1 MLRNPEVAVAL
12 VGGKT
17 PEQVQQNIH
26 YVNDLTAEDL
36 AEIDAILD
44 DAPEIS
50 WCATPRLEGGSHRPA
65 QLARPCCWVDGLV
78 CGFWVP

>member
-1 MLRNPEVAVAL
+1 MLRNPEVAAAV

-17 PEQVQQNIH
+17 PEQVQQNIR

-50 WCATPRLEGGSHRPA
+50 WCATRDSKAAPIGRRSSHGRA
-65 QLARPCCWVDGLV
+65 VGLM
-78 CGFWVP
+78 G